1 MDISEK
7 PHPYLHLNIK
17 QEEMKEGDEESKVS
31 GGGSKKKG
39 RKPRTIFSSLQLQ
52 QLNRLFQRT
61 HYLAL
66 PERAQLAATLGLTQT
81 QVSVIT
87 HLVQV

>member
-17 QEEMKEGDEESKVS
+17 QEEMKEGDEEGKVS
-31 GGGSKKKG
+31 GGKSKKKG